1 MAGDRVSTPVSQ
13 SWFWSMLVQPETE
26 AQRANRREQAVLRS
40 KIIVLQRQVAA
51 FNNEII
57 GLQKAYNARPG
68 KPAKDSD
75 AAGPSRFCALR
86 RPSAPAPERS
96 LIL

>member
-13 SWFWSMLVQPETE
+13 SWFWSMLLEPETE
-26 AQRANRREQAVLRS
+26 AQRANRTQQALLRS
-40 KIIVLQRQVAA
+40 KITVLQRQVAA

-57 GLQKAYNARPG
+57 GLQTAYNPRPG
-68 KPAKDSD
+68 KPAKASD

-96 LIL
+96 LML